1 MKLFSWI
8 TVSDALRISVYKL
21 QSQNN
26 KLIYFYLCFSG
37 EALVVVVSRRRSEP
51 LLSFCQLGPL
61 YISDNTDDGKKDYEA
76 FFPEEEEESGEE
88 LLPEEPEK
96 TSTLHVTI
104 PQCGENEDQ
113 VSEYM
118 CETAATLAPEYD
130 EVSGLPATSDK
141 VRSLEVEKAEMP
153 TEVVAK
159 VEG

>member
-1 MKLFSWI
+1 
-8 TVSDALRISVYKL
+8 
-21 QSQNN
+21 
-26 KLIYFYLCFSG
+26 LCFSG
-37 EALVVVVSRRRSEP
+37 ETLVVIVSRKRSEP
-51 LLSFCQLGPL
+51 LLSFCQLGPM

-76 FFPEEEEESGEE
+76 FFPEEEEETEEE

-113 VSEYM
+113 VSDHT
-118 CETAATLAPEYD
+118 CEKAATLAPEYD

-141 VRSLEVEKAEMP
+141 VWSLEVEKAETL

-159 VEG
+159 VGG